1 MEISPTPPCPQHEL
15 AVNLLPDWSGLVGYV
30 LSRPAA
36 SRTLP
41 ADHAAVLGAAR
52 PRPLRSRW
60 SQPLGSPSVL
70 FRAGGSMPNTVT
82 VATQAVRNGWAV
94 SSAGAQSELCPQ
106 RPGGLLD
113 CRRGKEET
121 PQSRGAETASWSSGA
136 PLKAVTLLMGHRF
149 PQPHPQG
156 PRHLPPPSDH
166 TLCSGAVGPLE
177 HPRGAPTNPVFQ
189 GRTSR
194 LREVERLAQGHAL
207 RRWAAGSHASPARLG
222 SPAAAAARPGPG
234 RPSQAPPVA
243 VSSSAGRSC
252 CPSGSAPP
260 FPDEQEPGSPSLV
273 LGHETQVGLSPG
285 HPGHPG

>member
-1 MEISPTPPCPQHEL
+1 MEISPTPPCPRHEL

-113 CRRGKEET
+113 CRRGEEET

-136 PLKAVTLLMGHRF
+136 PLKAVTLLMGHRSPSPTPRDPDTCRPPRTILCAQVPWDPWSIPEGHLPTPCSRGGRGGSERWSDLPRATHSVGGQLAATRLLPGWAP
-149 PQPHPQG
+149 PQPW
-156 PRHLPPPSDH
+156 
-166 TLCSGAVGPLE
+166 PLGLD
-177 HPRGAPTNPVFQ
+177 RGAPP
-189 GRTSR
+189 
-194 LREVERLAQGHAL
+194 
-207 RRWAAGSHASPARLG
+207 RRPLWQCPARPAD
-222 SPAAAAARPGPG
+222 PAAPLGLLPLFLMSR
-234 RPSQAPPVA
+234 
-243 VSSSAGRSC
+243 
-252 CPSGSAPP
+252 
-260 FPDEQEPGSPSLV
+260 SLV
-273 LGHETQVGLSPG
+273 PRPWSLVMKLRWD
-285 HPGHPG
+285 

>member
-1 MEISPTPPCPQHEL
+1 MSPASWGPAGLQTRQGGDPSE
-15 AVNLLPDWSGLVGYV
+15 SGCRDCLVV
-30 LSRPAA
+30 L
-36 SRTLP
+36 
-41 ADHAAVLGAAR
+41 
-52 PRPLRSRW
+52 W
-60 SQPLGSPSVL
+60 GSPQSCD
-70 FRAGGSMPNTVT
+70 A
-82 VATQAVRNGWAV
+82 AD
-94 SSAGAQSELCPQ
+94 GAQI
-106 RPGGLLD
+106 
-113 CRRGKEET
+113 
-121 PQSRGAETASWSSGA
+121 
-136 PLKAVTLLMGHRF
+136 

-189 GRTSR
+189 GRTWR
-194 LREVERLAQGHAL
+194 LREVERLAQGHAAGPGLRGGAGLAL

>member
-1 MEISPTPPCPQHEL
+1 MEISPTPPCPRHEL

-30 LSRPAA
+30 LSSPAA

-41 ADHAAVLGAAR
+41 ADHAAVLGATW
-52 PRPLRSRW
+52 PRPLRSLW

-94 SSAGAQSELCPQ
+94 SSAGAQSELSPASWG
-106 RPGGLLD
+106 PAGLQTKQGEDPSESGCRD
-113 CRRGKEET
+113 CLVVLWGS
-121 PQSRGAETASWSSGA
+121 PQSCDAADGAQI
-136 PLKAVTLLMGHRF
+136 
-149 PQPHPQG
+149 PQPRPQG

-194 LREVERLAQGHAL
+194 LREVERLAQGHAAGPGLQGGTSAL
-207 RRWAAGSHASPARLG
+207 RGWAAGSHAPPAGLG
-222 SPAAAAARPGPG
+222 SPAALDRGAPPRRPLWQCPARPADPA
-234 RPSQAPPVA
+234 APLGLLPL
-243 VSSSAGRSC
+243 
-252 CPSGSAPP
+252 
-260 FPDEQEPGSPSLV
+260 FPMSRSLV
-273 LGHETQVGLSPG
+273 PRPWSLVMKLRWD
-285 HPGHPG
+285 